1 LEWHLLNQPKKLI
14 TKEIIMTKWSLGYE
28 ILRAFIGIFFRYFYK
43 EISSTG
49 NSNIPNGKPIIF
61 AANHQNAL
69 MDPLG
74 ILFTNPNQSVF
85 LTRADIFDN
94 PILLKIFSSFKML
107 PVYRIKDGADSLK
120 NNERIFNKSVEI
132 LEAKMSVALFPE
144 ASHTDKRH
152 LKTLKKAV
160 PRIAFMAEEK
170 NDFNLDLQIVPV
182 GIYYEDYVHTNSR
195 LFVNYGKPLNLKPF
209 KEMAA
214 ENKQKAYIAF
224 KNKLED
230 AIKELIIHIKDMN
243 NYELYEGIRLFYR
256 PLMRKKLGI
265 DTDNNLNN
273 FKADR
278 ETTDKLFEHYENSN
292 DSINDLITLYS
303 KFNSSCKKMSIRPL
317 FFIKKSSF
325 NIISRILMFIIG
337 LPIFIYGFINNIL
350 LYLLFSTLINKIQDK
365 QFHSSVKFAISFT
378 ILPILYFI
386 QSWIFYTFISNGNWT
401 IIYLFS
407 LPISAYFA
415 NKYRYYWIDYMQDYR
430 FWVNSI
436 RESKAFQE
444 YDNSKNSL
452 IQYLDKIYK

>member
-1 LEWHLLNQPKKLI
+1 
-14 TKEIIMTKWSLGYE
+14 MTKWSLAYE
-28 ILRAFIGIFFRYFYK
+28 ILRAFVRFLFKRFYK
-43 EISSTG
+43 EVKSIG
-49 NSNIPNGKPIIF
+49 NHNIPNGKPMIF

-69 MDPLG
+69 MDPLA
-74 ILFTNPNQSVF
+74 IIFTNPNQTVF

-94 PILLKIFSSFKML
+94 PILLKIFSFFKML

-182 GIYYEDYVHTNSR
+182 GIYYENYVHTNSR
-195 LFVNYGKPLNLKPF
+195 LFINYGKPLDLKPF
-209 KEMAA
+209 REMAI

-230 AIKELIIHIKDMN
+230 TIKELIIHIKDMN
-243 NYELYEGIRLFYR
+243 NYNLYEGIRVFYR

-265 DTDNNLNN
+265 DTDTNFNN

-278 ETTDKLFEHYENSN
+278 ETTDQLFEYYKNS
-292 DSINDLITLYS
+292 DESIEELGKLYYNFKESSKILSLNPIITE
-303 KFNSSCKKMSIRPL
+303 F
-317 FFIKKSSF
+317 KSTL
-325 NIISRILMFIIG
+325 NIISRALLFFVS
-337 LPIFIYGFINNIL
+337 LPIFLYGFINNIL
-350 LYLLFSTLINKIQDK
+350 EYLLFTTLINKIKDK

-378 ILPILYFI
+378 ILPIIYFI
-386 QSWIFYTFISNGNWT
+386 QSGVFYAFNGNLLWT
-401 IIYLFS
+401 LAYLFS

-415 NKYRYYWIDYMQDYR
+415 NKYRYNWLDYIQDFILWINTIRNTEKFKDYTD
-430 FWVNSI
+430 
-436 RESKAFQE
+436 SKNKLIQVLDRIYNQE
-444 YDNSKNSL
+444 YTSV
-452 IQYLDKIYK
+452 